1 MPRAPTAIE
10 FNLLVEI
17 LFQLDMIVPD
27 DWENIEEIKRFLED
41 NLSYGTDYN
50 EEHFLE
56 YCKYNRQYEDKEY
69 P

>member
-41 NLSYGTDYN
+41 NLSYGHDYN
-50 EEHFLE
+50 EQFLE

>member
-1 MPRAPTAIE
+1 M
-10 FNLLVEI
+10 

-41 NLSYGTDYN
+41 NLSYDIDYN

-56 YCKYNRQYEDKEY
+56 YCK
-69 P
+69 